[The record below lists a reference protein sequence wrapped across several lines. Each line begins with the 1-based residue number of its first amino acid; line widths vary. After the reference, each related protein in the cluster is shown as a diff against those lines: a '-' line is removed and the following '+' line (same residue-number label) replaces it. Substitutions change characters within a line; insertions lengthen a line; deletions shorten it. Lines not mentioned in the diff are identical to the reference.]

1 MCYPK
6 SLYFYKLGLH
16 IYLLEQTVP
25 QDHLQIVLLGTVNHS
40 INLSS
45 VKETAMEN
53 KRTLFHIHNL
63 ILEQAKMAISH
74 IQKYDCNLVTDSL
87 IKFHKNDLKVSTIT
101 MICSSTQLDS
111 QD

>member
-1 MCYPK
+1 
-6 SLYFYKLGLH
+6 
-16 IYLLEQTVP
+16 
-25 QDHLQIVLLGTVNHS
+25 
-40 INLSS
+40 
-45 VKETAMEN
+45 MEN

-74 IQKYDCNLVTDSL
+74 IQKYDCNLATDSL